1 MTVSLYTSALASVAH
16 DTVFLPWLRRA
27 AAIAPASPNAVAVL
41 IPQRSDAYYLKA
53 LALASGIGLW
63 GVHFLTPSDL
73 RDRLREHLALT
84 RRIPLREHL
93 RLLLATAAERISG
106 SSGERA
112 VNAIAI
118 APDELLKAIDMIGG
132 AGWEYDEAGPH
143 RLKRVVAGF
152 HRLLDR
158 AGWQM
163 VHQADRDALTA
174 AKEAPPCFAE
184 LFVIGFNG
192 LHWPQWPLLEA
203 AVRLA
208 DRSVVCLT
216 EPRPGSEDLD
226 GAWNGTWENTFDVAE
241 PIGTDRT
248 MPFVEAMT
256 APETKEARLEREA
269 APIREIEFLAG
280 LDTAD
285 HARAIVARALQYLAD
300 PKCERLGVLFST
312 AGALSRRVAMLLE
325 ELAVPHHDGLA
336 HQAPGPLE
344 DAAWPAWLAL
354 QESPR
359 GPLLR
364 RFLEAQSRAP
374 LGDLSSDTAVY
385 ELQRAIQELLIDDL
399 EVIAE
404 YLSMDPRENA
414 RALAEALREL
424 PLLPETALLGEFF
437 SRSGEIFR
445 LHGWTERADLLQTY
459 REDWQRSFSLRI
471 SRRTWLRWLQETLV
485 SWKAHRAE
493 AGSHPYSRLH
503 LLPYLHAE
511 SQSWT
516 HLIATGLNEGQWPP
530 TIEESGF
537 LDEEEIAALNGQ
549 VRTLNQRASMQG
561 RQGEGHLA
569 VRPGKGLCLGP
580 AQRRILVEREFLNT
594 LESASIGISATMQ
607 LRDEA
612 APERPLNPSE
622 FFSSLYFAARGQA
635 VSQQTLSALQE
646 ETARWVKET
655 GVWKSPSPPSASV
668 QATRQAF
675 DARRDA
681 DQPFGEYEFALR
693 DKPPV
698 PLRLTATEWE
708 GALSS
713 PASVFLKVV
722 LRVSSNEQ
730 DDETPWAR
738 TQGTWVHRWL
748 SVLADP
754 ETSPELAP
762 LPAAA
767 DLRERVRGAADAFR
781 RQVFVALNRR
791 GQESKDWWDS
801 AWQPSDLTGAAVPR
815 RELPD
820 WWQSTWQQAKSSAG
834 QLVDSVAAVKDWAY
848 GATEWR
854 IADTAIPL
862 ENGTLYIRGRIDL
875 LLSVTGALEDL
886 WLVDYKTGNYKLPR
900 KKDSAPNLQL
910 VLYALALQS
919 LGARNIGISLLT
931 PATTLEEPQY
941 HLPGIE
947 GLGAERHVLLR
958 MQESGTFG
966 MLEPLRAEFGFSQG
980 YPLATLAIEP
990 DILVEKWLKTN
1001 PELAPAE
1008 EEDEP

>member
-1 MTVSLYTSALASVAH
+1 MSVFLYTSALASLAH
-16 DTVFLPWLRRA
+16 DAVFLPWLRRA
-27 AAIAPASPNAVAVL
+27 AALAPASPNSVAVL
-41 IPQRSDAYYLKA
+41 VPQRSDAYYLKA

-73 RDRLREHLALT
+73 RDRLNDHLALKSH
-84 RRIPLREHL
+84 IPLREHV
-93 RLLLATAAERISG
+93 RLLLATAAERVAG
-106 SSGERA
+106 SSDERA
-112 VNAIAI
+112 VNAIAV

-132 AGWEYDEAGPH
+132 AGWEYDEAGPY
-143 RLKRVVAGF
+143 RLKRVVTGF
-152 HRLLDR
+152 HRLLER

-163 VHQADRDALTA
+163 VHQADRNALKA
-174 AKEAPPCFAE
+174 ADTAPPCFAE
-184 LFVIGFNG
+184 LFVIGFNT
-192 LHWPQWPLLEA
+192 LHWPHWPLLEA

-208 DRSVVCLT
+208 ARSVICLT
-216 EPRPGSEDLD
+216 EPRPGSEELD
-226 GAWNGTWENTFDVAE
+226 GAWNGTWENTFTAAE
-241 PIGTDRT
+241 PIATDRT
-248 MPFVEAMT
+248 APFAEALT
-256 APETKEARLEREA
+256 PPEAKEARQERETN
-269 APIREIEFLAG
+269 PIREIEFLAG
-280 LDTAD
+280 VDTAD

-300 PKCERLGVLFST
+300 PKCERLGVLFPT

-364 RFLEAQSRAP
+364 RFLEAQPRA
-374 LGDLSSDTAVY
+374 LFGDLSSDTAIY
-385 ELQRAIQELLIDDL
+385 ELQRAIHELLIDDL

-414 RALAEALREL
+414 RALAEALRQM

-437 SRSGEIFR
+437 NRSVEIFR
-445 LHGWTERADLLQTY
+445 FHDWTERADFLLTY

-471 SRRTWLRWLQETLV
+471 SRRTWLRWLHETLV

-503 LLPYLHAE
+503 LLPYIHAE
-511 SQSWT
+511 SQSWS

-537 LDEEEIAALNGQ
+537 LDEEEIAALNTK

-580 AQRRILVEREFLNT
+580 AQRRILVERQFLNT
-594 LESASIGISATMQ
+594 LESATMGITVTMQ

-622 FFSSLYFAARGQA
+622 FFSSLHFAARGRA
-635 VSQQTLSALQE
+635 VSQQTLSALQT
-646 ETARWVKET
+646 ETSRWVSQS
-655 GVWKSPSPPSASV
+655 GVWKAPPPPASSV

-681 DQPFGEYEFALR
+681 DQPFGEYEFALQS
-693 DKPPV
+693 KPHV
-698 PLRLTATEWE
+698 PLRLTATDWE
-708 GALSS
+708 SAISS
-713 PASVFLKVV
+713 PAPVFLKVV
-722 LRVSSNEQ
+722 LRVSPKDQ

-762 LPAAA
+762 LPPAA

-781 RQVFVALNRR
+781 RQVLLALNRR
-791 GQESKDWWDS
+791 RQESMDWWDS
-801 AWQPSDLTGAAVPR
+801 TWQPPEHPGAAVPR

-820 WWQSTWQQAKSSAG
+820 WWQSTWQQARSGAA
-834 QLVDSVAAVKDWAY
+834 QLVDSVAAVEEWTY

-854 IADTAIPL
+854 IADTAVPV
-862 ENGTLYIRGRIDL
+862 ENGTIYLRGRIDL
-875 LLSVTGALEDL
+875 LLSATGALEDV
-886 WLVDYKTGNYKLPR
+886 WLVDYKTGAFRKIPR
-900 KKDSAPNLQL
+900 KKDSPPSLQL
-910 VLYALALQS
+910 VLYALALQAM
-919 LGARNIGISLLT
+919 GAKNIGISLLT
-931 PATTLEEPQY
+931 PGTPLEEPQH

-958 MQESGTFG
+958 MQETGTFG
-966 MLEPLRAEFGFSQG
+966 MLGALRSEFGFSQD
-980 YPLATLAIEP
+980 YPLATLSIEP

-1001 PELAPAE
+1001 PEMTPA